1 MFAGFWALI
10 ADQNSQETPMQAQTI
25 VHAVVR
31 SAETSSRERP
41 SPTVAAAIG
50 LGTLLGLCLAHLMA
64 LVTRSA

>member
-1 MFAGFWALI
+1 
-10 ADQNSQETPMQAQTI
+10 MQTQTI

-41 SPTVAAAIG
+41 SPTVAAAVG